1 MKTKFKDKQ
10 NIIFRV
16 ALAAALVFVVVS
28 ALQTKSDLDAD
39 YESLTKLEA
48 ECYKQERINDE
59 LLAQNEDNSS
69 YLYQLL
75 EQAAHNKGYYR
86 PGELVFKEV
95 PGH

>member
-10 NIIFRV
+10 NIIFRI
-16 ALAAALVFVVVS
+16 ALAAALVFVAVS
-28 ALQTKSDLDAD
+28 ALQTKNDLDTD
-39 YESLTKLEA
+39 YEALADLEIR
-48 ECYKQERINDE
+48 CHNQQRVNDE
-59 LLAQNEDNSS
+59 LAAQNADSGS